1 MRLVLIAAVDK
12 NFGIGYENELLVKLK
27 KDMKYFKEKTLH
39 HVIVMGKNTYLSIG
53 RPLPKR
59 NNIVITHHPVSHD
72 DVTSMGL
79 EEFLDLYK
87 DSDEEIYCIGG
98 ASLYKELLP
107 YADELLLTKI
117 EKEYK
122 ADAYFPETKD
132 FIEVERTWET
142 ESGIRFAFTRMV
154 RK

>member
-12 NFGIGYENELLVKLK
+12 NMGIGYENELLVRIK
-27 KDMKYFKEKTLH
+27 KDMKYFKEKTLNH
-39 HVIVMGKNTYLSIG
+39 IIVMGKNTYVSIG

-59 NNIVITHHPVSHD
+59 ENIVITHHPVFE
-72 DVTSMGL
+72 VTSMTL
-79 EEFLDLYK
+79 EKFLETYK
-87 DSDEEIYCIGG
+87 DSKEVIYCIGG
-98 ASLYKELLP
+98 ASIYKELIP

-117 EKEYK
+117 EREYK
-122 ADAYFPETKD
+122 ADAFFPDTKD

-142 ESGIRFAFTRMV
+142 ENDIRFAFTRMI

>member
-12 NFGIGYENELLVKLK
+12 NMGIGYENELLVRIK
-27 KDMKYFKEKTLH
+27 KDMKYFKEKTLNH
-39 HVIVMGKNTYLSIG
+39 IIVMVRNTYVSIG

-59 NNIVITHHPVSHD
+59 ENIVITHHPVF
-72 DVTSMGL
+72 DVTSMTLDKFL
-79 EEFLDLYK
+79 ETYK
-87 DSDEEIYCIGG
+87 DSKEVIYCIGG
-98 ASLYKELLP
+98 ASIYKELIP

-117 EKEYK
+117 EREYK
-122 ADAYFPETKD
+122 ADAFFPDTKD

-142 ESGIRFAFTRMV
+142 ENDIRFAFTRMI